1 MVLVKLKMSESVI
14 YPMVR
19 EKCAFI
25 HLHLHSVVVCFLF
38 VFMCERYIYI
48 YIDEIWHASQ
58 CRSPLCVLVLANYV
72 YERSDALDLS

>member
-38 VFMCERYIYI
+38 VFICD
-48 YIDEIWHASQ
+48 IDEIWHASQ